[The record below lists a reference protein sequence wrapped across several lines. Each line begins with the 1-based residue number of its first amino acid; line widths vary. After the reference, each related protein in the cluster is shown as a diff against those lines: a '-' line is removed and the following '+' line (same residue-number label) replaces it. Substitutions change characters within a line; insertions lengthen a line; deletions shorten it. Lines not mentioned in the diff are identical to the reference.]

1 MKANW
6 IAGGLLLVLYLLW
19 LTATAPARLLAPML
33 PPGVQVGQFSGSV
46 WRGAAQPV
54 YWHGERLERLAW
66 SLTPAGWQVSLS
78 DPRGVMGQA
87 RLWGLR
93 DLRLQEGRL
102 TAPASLLSR
111 WLMSTMPVKAAGEV
125 TFSLTEG
132 RFSDGRCR
140 HIIAGGAQ
148 WRQARLHS
156 PVGSLELA
164 RVNGT
169 FRCTVDGAVAL
180 TLRQD
185 SHQLSLSGGGLCR
198 PMAAICFAAR
208 YSPGRECRRCWR
220 CWSRARQRITPRA
233 RRRGS
238 CRENGYH
245 RSKNDD
251 TSRVIA
257 ALSLC
262 LVWLSAA
269 VRPGAGQLLQC
280 GDLSSAAHVDPDRG
294 RRADNP
300 QHPGIFLPA
309 VPPADRPGGTISR
322 CSVSSG
328 WAVAPAAVRRPSR
341 GAIR

>member
-1 MKANW
+1 M
-6 IAGGLLLVLYLLW
+6 
-19 LTATAPARLLAPML
+19 
-33 PPGVQVGQFSGSV
+33 
-46 WRGAAQPV
+46 
-54 YWHGERLERLAW
+54 
-66 SLTPAGWQVSLS
+66 
-78 DPRGVMGQA
+78 
-87 RLWGLR
+87 
-93 DLRLQEGRL
+93 
-102 TAPASLLSR
+102 
-111 WLMSTMPVKAAGEV
+111 AAGP
-125 TFSLTEG
+125 TALPG
-132 RFSDGRCR
+132 R
-140 HIIAGGAQ
+140 Q
-148 WRQARLHS
+148 
-156 PVGSLELA
+156 PELA
-164 RVNGT
+164 QVNGT

-185 SHQLSLSGGGLCR
+185 SHQLSLSGRGLCR

-208 YSPGRECRRCWR
+208 YSPGRGCRRCWR

-262 LVWLSAA
+262 LVWLSTA

-300 QHPGIFLPA
+300 QHPGLFLPA